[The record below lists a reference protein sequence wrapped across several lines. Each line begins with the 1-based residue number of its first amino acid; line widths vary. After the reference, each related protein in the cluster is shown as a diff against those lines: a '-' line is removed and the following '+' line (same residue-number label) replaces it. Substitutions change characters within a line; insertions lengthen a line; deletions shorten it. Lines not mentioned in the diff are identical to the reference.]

1 MGKPKIGGEKN
12 IISLL
17 YTSYFKVLSMTDQ
30 KQVLFLVLALNNKIR
45 SALFKLAG
53 VKTALFGESVM

>member
-1 MGKPKIGGEKN
+1 MQINMLFYVMSLENQELVVKKN

-30 KQVLFLVLALNNKIR
+30 KPVHFLSGPVSKRLYLVN
-45 SALFKLAG
+45 L
-53 VKTALFGESVM
+53 

>member
-1 MGKPKIGGEKN
+1 MKNNDLCVNKYVFLCYVLGQPKIGGEKN

-30 KQVLFLVLALNNKIR
+30 KPVWFLL
-45 SALFKLAG
+45 
-53 VKTALFGESVM
+53 